1 MKEKGILAEECCKK
15 LESQVR
21 VEVTMALKDV
31 RVLIVDDEVFFRKV
45 LRDILE
51 KIGFTVVA
59 EASDGREAVE
69 QFRAQRPHVTIMDIY
84 MPEKNGIEAT
94 KEMVALDKN
103 ANVLICSA
111 SDFDSD
117 TQAALD
123 VGARG
128 ILMKPFVP
136 KEIYES
142 IKKVLG
148 GK

>member
-1 MKEKGILAEECCKK
+1 
-15 LESQVR
+15 
-21 VEVTMALKDV
+21 MALKDV
-31 RVLIVDDEVFFRKV
+31 RILIVDDEPFFRKV
-45 LRDILE
+45 LRDIIDR
-51 KIGFTVVA
+51 IGFTIVG
-59 EASDGREAVE
+59 EAADGTEAVE
-69 QFRAQRPHVTIMDIY
+69 KFKDCRPHVVIMDIY

-94 KEMVALDKN
+94 RELLAVSRN
-103 ANVLICSA
+103 ANVLIASA

-123 VGARG
+123 AGAKG

-142 IKKVLG
+142 VKKVLG

>member
-1 MKEKGILAEECCKK
+1 
-15 LESQVR
+15 
-21 VEVTMALKDV
+21 MALKDV

-45 LRDILE
+45 LRDVIG
-51 KIGFTVVA
+51 KIGFTIVG
-59 EASDGREAVE
+59 EAANGDEAVE
-69 QFRAQRPHVTIMDIY
+69 KFRTLRPHVTIMDIY

-94 KEMVALDKN
+94 KEMIALDQN
-103 ANVLICSA
+103 AKVLICSA

-123 VGARG
+123 VGAKA

-136 KEIYES
+136 REIYETV
-142 IKKVLG
+142 KKVLG

>member
-1 MKEKGILAEECCKK
+1 
-15 LESQVR
+15 
-21 VEVTMALKDV
+21 MALKDV
-31 RVLIVDDEVFFRKV
+31 RILIVDDEVFFRKV

-59 EASDGREAVE
+59 EAADGSEAVA
-69 QFRAQRPHVTIMDIY
+69 QFRAHRPHIIIMDIY

-94 KEMVALDKN
+94 REMVALDKN
-103 ANVLICSA
+103 ANVLACSA
-111 SDFDSD
+111 SDFDYD

-123 VGARG
+123 AGAKV
-128 ILMKPFVP
+128 ILLKPFVP
-136 KEIYES
+136 KEVYES

>member
-1 MKEKGILAEECCKK
+1 
-15 LESQVR
+15 
-21 VEVTMALKDV
+21 MALKDV
-31 RVLIVDDEVFFRKV
+31 RVLIVDDEIFFRKV
-45 LRDILE
+45 LRDILG

-59 EASDGREAVE
+59 EAADGNEAVE
-69 QFRAQRPHVTIMDIY
+69 KFRTHRPHVTIMDIY

-94 KEMVALDKN
+94 KEMIALDKN

-123 VGARG
+123 VGAKA
-128 ILMKPFVP
+128 ILLKPFVP

-142 IKKVLG
+142 VKLVLG